1 MIKPITYN
9 ALLTFLHD
17 EGYFPEQSYMNIDIY
32 NLADVNE
39 NGEIIED
46 NKFCAEIRI
55 DYDTTNKES
64 KKLHFSLIKARN
76 GEPLTFLT
84 INKILGLAWPRD
96 CSINF
101 CDSNNHI

>member
-1 MIKPITYN
+1 MIKPTTYN

-17 EGYFPEQSYMNIDIY
+17 SYFPELSYMDINIY
-32 NLADVNE
+32 NAADVDE
-39 NGEIIED
+39 NGEVIGE
-46 NKFCAEIRI
+46 NKFYAEIII
-55 DYDTTNKES
+55 DYDRTDKNS

-84 INKILGLAWPRD
+84 INKLLGIAWPRD

-101 CDSNNHI
+101 CGYSSE